1 MQQLRGL
8 RRLCVRLNLEP
19 RMYELNVAGEPLLLS
34 ALHALFIPRLSTV
47 VVADLHWG
55 KAATFRAKGVPLPSG
70 VTASD
75 LERLSEVVAETRAE
89 RLLVI
94 GDLLHARAG
103 RHERT
108 LAAIAAWR
116 SRHASL
122 HMVLVR
128 GNHDTQAGDPPQAL
142 NIECVDGPL
151 LVGAFACQHHPQ
163 SHASHYVLAGHL
175 HPHVHLRGRGRQSV
189 RLPCF
194 AFRERGAV
202 LPAFTAF
209 TGGGAYTPSNGDRIF
224 AIADG
229 EIIPADV
236 RSSACR

>member
-1 MQQLRGL
+1 MH
-8 RRLCVRLNLEP
+8 P
-19 RMYELNVAGEPLLLS
+19 LNVAGEQLFLS
-34 ALHALFIPRLSTV
+34 AHHALFIPRFSTL

-55 KAATFRAKGVPLPSG
+55 KAATFRATGVPLPPG

-75 LERLSEVVAETRAE
+75 LERLTQVLTETSAE
-89 RLLVI
+89 RLLIV

-108 LAAIAAWR
+108 LNAIAEWR
-116 SRHASL
+116 AQHQSL
-122 HMVLVR
+122 QMVLVR
-128 GNHDTQAGDPPQAL
+128 GNHDAHAGDPPSAL

-151 LVGAFACQHHPQ
+151 LVGAFACQHHPNK
-163 SHASHYVLAGHL
+163 HATHYVLAGHL
-175 HPHVHLRGRGRQSV
+175 HPHVRLHGRGRQNV

-194 AFRERGAV
+194 AFCDRGAV

-209 TGGGAYTPSNGDRIF
+209 TGGGAYTPSSGDRIF

-236 RSSACR
+236 RS